1 MAVYTVLGRRWF
13 EKVNGNTYHS
23 VRVFKDGELIGGED
37 QDYGYGGHYRQCAM
51 GMIIQDDPTIF
62 AGETRQPALWRI
74 KEIGHKLIDDVV
86 DVARKKDL

>member
-1 MAVYTVLGRRWF
+1 
-13 EKVNGNTYHS
+13 
-23 VRVFKDGELIGGED
+23 
-37 QDYGYGGHYRQCAM
+37 
-51 GMIIQDDPTIF
+51 MIIQDDPTIF